1 MGVLFS
7 LRWTCGRVEEEGA
20 EKQRSEQR
28 LEQSFTEI
36 LCLVDAS
43 SRTNITHTHTAALVN
58 SLSHTTIIKSQQG
71 RKLCLQC
78 RLFFVASP
86 PSPPLRRPHA
96 RSNV

>member
-1 MGVLFS
+1 VGVLFS
-7 LRWTCGRVEEEGA
+7 LRWTCGRVEEKGRE
-20 EKQRSEQR
+20 R

-43 SRTNITHTHTAALVN
+43 GRTNITHTHTAALVN

-86 PSPPLRRPHA
+86 PLRRPHA